1 MNRIWIACVASTIAL
16 GSMSAFAADLTPD
29 EGAELRQR
37 ADELKRVRDQNPV
50 SAQDGMK
57 LDRPQG
63 DVKVP
68 KPRGEVK
75 AKPKSK
81 PKSKSK
87 NESVTK
93 KMKRSAETMPG
104 ALVRKK

>member
-16 GSMSAFAADLTPD
+16 GSMSAFAVDLTPE
-29 EGAELRQR
+29 EGVELRQR
-37 ADELKRVRDQNPV
+37 ASELQRVREQNPASV
-50 SAQDGMK
+50 QDGMK

-68 KPRGEVK
+68 RPRGEVK

-81 PKSKSK
+81 PKSKS
-87 NESVTK
+87 ESVTK
-93 KMKRSAETMPG
+93 KMKRSAESMPG
-104 ALVRKK
+104 ALIRTK

>member
-1 MNRIWIACVASTIAL
+1 MNRIWIACVASAIAL
-16 GSMSAFAADLTPD
+16 GSTAAFAADLTPE

-37 ADELKRVRDQNPV
+37 ATELQRVREQNPASV
-50 SAQDGMK
+50 QDGMK

-81 PKSKSK
+81 SKSKSD
-87 NESVTK
+87 SATK
-93 KMKRSAETMPG
+93 KMKRSAEKIPG
-104 ALVRKK
+104 ALVR